1 MLKNNLYTFG
11 GEYQLPN
18 GREYIGDY
26 HIHPDKGAMVGATH
40 SPEQHEYLVPF
51 SKTIKSF
58 DFDYSDLPAT
68 SEKREFIIFADNGS
82 EFKLEIKDNTTGKYY
97 NFITNTFQ
105 TAESSLQKEVTG
117 NSYKGSVKFPAVTG
131 GDDQYD
137 IYLYAIPGTKHTTY
151 NEVRFA
157 DGSIDINGSTG
168 SSSLMMQKVIY
179 QYAALTL
186 TLQGHSI
193 GSTVA
198 GTYGTDTISINRGK
212 KKKKT
217 AFSFTTTA
225 GATAAYRILRQPTSD
240 DIFAYV
246 EPVIG
251 SAPELLPGENEYPTA
266 RAAFTG
272 DDVNGAITSGSV
284 VRMDNTDL
292 SAVIEVGDKITAA
305 VTTDTVDGAVTSGTL
320 VVMDSNVAGKM
331 AIGDQV
337 TSSSSSIANDA
348 LFAKQIVT
356 VESFVDGQAKQ
367 FNLSTALPIVDGA
380 TLTFSSKCNRSLTT
394 VTVVET
400 SGTATDFTMSQAIQ
414 FRDDAPLTFTPQ
426 MNYQWPMSNYA
437 NIINGGMTL
446 FSGTNVTAD
455 TIVSSYEDSV
465 TNFSGTEKEQTIISF
480 EKGPIDT
487 KGVKPVISKGL
498 VTTQTGNV
506 VFDKQ
511 QKLALAGDTVQIG
524 GYGETKIFE
533 TTGWHV
539 KFTDLAIALTAPT
552 TTTTEATSSHVEIAV
567 ADREGV
573 INNVSRVGGIGI
585 DPSVQNPL
593 ITSGGGADG
602 AGDWTMGA
610 AQSLE
615 SGITLTIENTGRITT
630 ITGNIEIIKAGTA
643 NQTLRFD
650 ANNLLST
657 SA

>member
-40 SPEQHEYLVPF
+40 SPGQHEYLVPF
-51 SKTIKSF
+51 GKTIKSF

-68 SEKREFIIFADNGS
+68 SEKREFIIFADSGS
-82 EFKLEIKDNTTGKYY
+82 EFKLEIKDNTTGYYY
-97 NFITNTFQ
+97 NFVTNTFQ

-131 GDDQYD
+131 DDDQYD
-137 IYLYAIPGTKHTTY
+137 IYLYAIPGTKHATY

-157 DGSIDINGSTG
+157 DGSIDLNNSTG
-168 SSSLMMQKVIY
+168 SNSLMMQKVVY
-179 QYAALTL
+179 QYTALTL

-193 GSTVA
+193 GGTIA

-212 KKKKT
+212 KKEKT

-251 SAPELLPGENEYPTA
+251 GAPELLPGENEYPTA
-266 RAAFTG
+266 RTAFTG
-272 DDVNGAITSGSV
+272 DDVNGAVTSGTTV
-284 VRMDNTDL
+284 DTDAADI
-292 SAVIEVGDKITAA
+292 SANIEVGDKVTVRTTGGTVNGDIADGDVVTIDETAA
-305 VTTDTVDGAVTSGTL
+305 SLMAV
-320 VVMDSNVAGKM
+320 
-331 AIGDQV
+331 GDQV
-337 TSSSSSIANDA
+337 TGNGCGGCRSNEI
-348 LFAKQIVT
+348 LVT
-356 VESFVDGQAKQ
+356 VVGTGGNANRF
-367 FNLSTALPIVDGA
+367 STSGA
-380 TLTFSSKCNRSLTT
+380 TQWIDGGSLTFSNKANRSLTT
-394 VTVVET
+394 VSSFPGDESAFVI
-400 SGTATDFTMSQAIQ
+400 SQAIQ
-414 FRDDAPLTFTPQ
+414 FHDNAQLTFTPR
-426 MNYQWPMSNYA
+426 MNYQWPINNYA
-437 NIINGGMTL
+437 NIIKGGMTV

-455 TIVSSYEDSV
+455 TVVSSYEDSV
-465 TNFSGTEKEQTIISF
+465 TNFSGTEKEQTIISY
-480 EKGPIDT
+480 EKGAIDT

-511 QKLALAGDTVQIG
+511 QKRALGGDTVQIG
-524 GYGETKIFE
+524 GYGESSILDIS
-533 TTGWHV
+533 GWHV
-539 KFTDLAIALTAPT
+539 KFTDLAIALRVYT
-552 TTTTEATSSHVEIAV
+552 TTTTEASAGGSSADIAV
-567 ADREGV
+567 TSREGV

-585 DPSVQNPL
+585 NPRLQNPL
-593 ITSGGGADG
+593 ITSGGGATG
-602 AGDWTMGA
+602 AGDWTMDA
-610 AQSLE
+610 VQTLE
-615 SGITLTIENTGRITT
+615 NGITLTIENTSRIAT

-643 NQTLRFD
+643 DQTLKFD
-650 ANNLLST
+650 VNNLLST